1 MMQIISLDIEGM
13 ACLDC
18 VARLEQQL
26 AGLAGVR
33 RASAMLESATA
44 MVVYDSL
51 LLQVH
56 QIIAAVASINLTATV
71 QAADLDDLRD
81 WS

>member
-13 ACLDC
+13 GCLNC

-26 AGLAGVR
+26 AGLGGVR
-33 RASAMLESATA
+33 RASATLESATA
-44 MVVYDSL
+44 TVIYDSSL
-51 LLQVH
+51 LEVH
-56 QIIAAVASINLTATV
+56 QIIAAVALIKLTATV